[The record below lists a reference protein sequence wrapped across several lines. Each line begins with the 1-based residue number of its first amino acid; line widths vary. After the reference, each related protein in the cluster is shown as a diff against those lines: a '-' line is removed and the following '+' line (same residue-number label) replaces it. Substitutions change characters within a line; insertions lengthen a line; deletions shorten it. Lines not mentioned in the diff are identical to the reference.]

1 MASISNPEIR
11 RMELMSRIA
20 GTEKYAAANGDV
32 GMFLTITSPSKF
44 HPTRMVGKG
53 DKKRVQRNHAWD
65 KEAYTPK
72 DAQRY
77 LCGIWSKMRT
87 AF

>member
-1 MASISNPEIR
+1 
-11 RMELMSRIA
+11 
-20 GTEKYAAANGDV
+20 
-32 GMFLTITSPSKF
+32 
-44 HPTRMVGKG
+44 MVGKG